1 MKRRAFIGT
10 LAIVPA
16 ASATAL
22 AQPPAAAP
30 QPATPPP
37 NTQAPSPTGPGAAP
51 PPPPGLPDPLTYAS
65 ADEAGV
71 TVTRYFT
78 AAQFAALDRLA
89 RLFIPSAAGTP
100 GAADAGAARFLDFYV
115 GKSPVERQTLYKS
128 GLDGLNTR
136 AKKRFSKTFGETD
149 DTQADAIV
157 MEFLGRPW
165 SYAPSDPLEAFLRTA
180 LRDVRRATQNS
191 TAASTAQSTQSAPP
205 QMVNWLRPL

>member
-37 NTQAPSPTGPGAAP
+37 STQAPSPSGPGAAP

-65 ADEAGV
+65 ADDAGV
-71 TVTRYFT
+71 TVTRYFVP
-78 AAQFAALDRLA
+78 AQFAALERLA
-89 RLFIPSAAGTP
+89 RLFIPSAP
-100 GAADAGAARFLDFYV
+100 DAGVAPFLDFYV
-115 GKSPVERQTLYKS
+115 GKSPVERQTLYKT
-128 GLDGLNTR
+128 GLDGLNKL
-136 AKKRFSKTFGETD
+136 AKKRHNKAFGETD

-157 MEFLGRPW
+157 MEYLGRPW
-165 SYAPSDPLEAFLRTA
+165 SYAPADPQEAFLRTA
-180 LRDVRRATQNS
+180 LRDVRRAVQNS
-191 TAASTAQSTQSAPP
+191 TAASTAQAAPL
-205 QMVNWLRPL
+205 MVNWLRPL